1 MRIGKLCWLC
11 CLAIGWT
18 LPAGAADAAKAC
30 ALLTPA
36 EIESAIGLKVSDFN
50 PGAAPGSLAN
60 PGTGDLC
67 TGIAPAATILLR
79 LAKKSGA
86 SGREAKGIEAVKKMG
101 AQVEVKNFGP
111 IACSTLVPPANL
123 AAQIPFNT
131 TCTVTKGELV
141 AGIEVTAKSQK
152 DMVSIDKLRPLV
164 EKIAQRF

>member
-67 TGIAPAATILLR
+67 TGIAPAATKRGGRRRELR
-79 LAKKSGA
+79 RSRRWARRS
-86 SGREAKGIEAVKKMG
+86 R
-101 AQVEVKNFGP
+101 
-111 IACSTLVPPANL
+111 
-123 AAQIPFNT
+123 
-131 TCTVTKGELV
+131 
-141 AGIEVTAKSQK
+141 
-152 DMVSIDKLRPLV
+152 
-164 EKIAQRF
+164 